1 MGPGALTFV
10 ALTRDHFPLVVD
22 WLARPHVA
30 EWWGSPQGMDE
41 VEAEFGPCVDGTDPT
56 EMQVCLVD
64 GEPVGLVQIYR
75 LDDHPEY
82 AEAVG
87 LPSAGG
93 IDLFIGQSDRQ
104 GAGLG
109 PAIISAAA
117 ERIWA
122 RYPDLPFAMAGPS
135 VRNIRSIRA
144 FEKAGF
150 GAVRQA
156 RVPGEEDE
164 ELVLVCP
171 RPTGA

>member
-30 EWWGSPQGMDE
+30 EWWGKPQGMDQ

-56 EMQVCLVD
+56 EVLLCLVD
-64 GEPVGLVQIYR
+64 DEPVGLVQIYR
-75 LDDHPEY
+75 LDDNPEY

-93 IDLFIGQSDRQ
+93 IDLFIGD
-104 GAGLG
+104 GARRGTGLG
-109 PAIISAAA
+109 PAIITAATK
-117 ERIWA
+117 RIWA
-122 RYPDLPFAMAGPS
+122 RYPDVPCAMAGPS
-135 VRNIRSIRA
+135 VRNASSIRA
-144 FEKAGF
+144 FEKVGF
-150 GAVRQA
+150 GAVRQV

-164 ELVLVCP
+164 ELVLVCA